1 MLFEIQNFLKVEL
14 KMEHIDFE
22 IQYQF
27 NSNFLFILGWAED
40 LFVISK
46 FIFNLE
52 ICIESE

>member
-1 MLFEIQNFLKVEL
+1 
-14 KMEHIDFE
+14 MEHSDFE